1 MKLEQLKKLGP
12 DFFWRYPSA
21 ITFTSKKLLRE
32 IALTPYYVMA
42 QDIALSGWG
51 GATDGKAFIVIPCH
65 EAEIAQMVA
74 AACEAE
80 SYLKNVRVY
89 DVLPRL
95 SRKNHYALYNACN
108 GRRFFGVSPEQD
120 TYQKNTALLQEHAV
134 PH

>member
-1 MKLEQLKKLGP
+1 
-12 DFFWRYPSA
+12 
-21 ITFTSKKLLRE
+21 
-32 IALTPYYVMA
+32 MA

-65 EAEIAQMVA
+65 KVEIAQMVA
-74 AACEAE
+74 AACTAE
-80 SYLKNVRVY
+80 SYLKDVRVH

-95 SRKNHYALYNACN
+95 SQHNHYALYNACN

-120 TYQKNTALLQEHAV
+120 TYRRNLALLCEHGV